1 MKKYTKT
8 LTKKRSNVYKLQV
21 EEHGNK
27 INHYVFARNLGA
39 ATNIIHQKFAHKNV
53 VSVQRLYYG

>member
-21 EEHGNK
+21 EEHGNLF
-27 INHYVFARNLGA
+27 NHYVFARNLKT
-39 ATNIIHQKFAHKNV
+39 ATNIIHQKFAHKKI
-53 VSVQRLYYG
+53 VSVERLNYG